1 MLSILMDDFLEYIKI
16 EKRLLRQG
24 LRIHLQTILNKEETP
39 LFQEVGTSHLV
50 KNMEGYYDSCGY
62 N

>member
-1 MLSILMDDFLEYIKI
+1 MNDKRDCMLSILMDDFLEYIKI

-39 LFQEVGTSHLV
+39 LFLEAGTSAP
-50 KNMEGYYDSCGY
+50 G
-62 N
+62 